1 MFENDDLPQD
11 QDIEQPDVEIT
22 DDLPD
27 DEPSDEPQDSQD
39 DEAQADDDLGFSF
52 DEPESDDENDPFA
65 NQPAPKW
72 VKDVRN
78 ENKEL
83 KRELKRLKAQSE
95 PQKPQV
101 AQLREKPTITD
112 HDFDSEAYEAD
123 LEQWF
128 NEKAQHDEVI
138 NAQKAK
144 DEAIDN
150 RYVASVDKMRK
161 IAPDYDEVE
170 DTVVATLSPEKQALL
185 KLGVEDTAKLVYAL
199 GKSPNKLAE
208 LEQLDPVSF
217 VKQLGIMEFQ
227 MSQKSRNPNK
237 PQPKQ
242 HELTGAAGGGDSK
255 LAKLE
260 AEAAKTGDRTAIRE
274 YRKRMKQKS

>member
-27 DEPSDEPQDSQD
+27 DDPSDEPQDSQD
-39 DEAQADDDLGFSF
+39 DGAQADDDLGFSF
-52 DEPESDDENDPFA
+52 DEPETDSEGHDPFA
-65 NQPAPKW
+65 GQAAPEW
-72 VKDVRN
+72 VKQLRK
-78 ENKEL
+78 EN
-83 KRELKRLKAQSE
+83 RELKKQLKQT
-95 PQKPQV
+95 PQQPQV
-101 AQLREKPTITD
+101 APLREKPTITD

-138 NAQKAK
+138 NAKKAK

-161 IAPDYDEVE
+161 IAADYDDVE
-170 DTVVATLSPEKQALL
+170 ETVVSTLSPEKQALL
-185 KLGVEDTAKLVYAL
+185 KIGVEDTAKLVYAL

-260 AEAAKTGDRTAIRE
+260 AEAAKTGDRSKVVA
-274 YRKRMKQKS
+274 YRKQIKKSK

>member
-1 MFENDDLPQD
+1 MFEDDDLPQD

-27 DEPSDEPQDSQD
+27 DEPSDEPQGEQD

-52 DEPESDDENDPFA
+52 DEPENDDENDPFA

-95 PQKPQV
+95 PQPV
-101 AQLREKPTITD
+101 IPQLREKPTIEG
-112 HDFDSEAYEAD
+112 HDFDSAAYADD
-123 LEQWF
+123 LEQWL
-128 NEKAQHDEVI
+128 NEKAQYDEVV
-138 NAQKAK
+138 NTQKAK
-144 DEAIDN
+144 YEAIDN
-150 RYVASVDKMRK
+150 RYFASVDKMRK
-161 IAPDYDEVE
+161 IAPDYDDVE
-170 DTVVATLSPEKQALL
+170 ETVISTLSLEKQGLL
-185 KLGVEDTAKLVYAL
+185 KVGIEDGAKLVYAL

-217 VKQLGIMEFQ
+217 VKQLGVMEFQ

-260 AEAAKTGDRTAIRE
+260 AEAAKTGDRSALIA
-274 YRKRMKQKS
+274 YRKKMKQKS

>member
-1 MFENDDLPQD
+1 MFEDDDLPQD
-11 QDIEQPDVEIT
+11 NGLDIEQTDVEIT

-27 DEPSDEPQDSQD
+27 ETQADEPQDSQD
-39 DEAQADDDLGFSF
+39 DEAQANDDLGFSF
-52 DEPESDDENDPFA
+52 DEPENESEGHDPFA
-65 NQPAPKW
+65 GQQAPEW
-72 VKDVRN
+72 VKQLRK
-78 ENKEL
+78 EN
-83 KRELKRLKAQSE
+83 RELKKQLKQTPQQQSV
-95 PQKPQV
+95 P
-101 AQLREKPTITD
+101 ALREKPTITD
-112 HDFDSEAYEAD
+112 HDFDSDAYEAD

-128 NEKAQHDEVI
+128 NEKARHDEVV

-150 RYVASVDKMRK
+150 RYISSVDKMRK
-161 IAPDYDEVE
+161 IAPDYDDVE
-170 DTVVATLSPEKQALL
+170 ETVVSTLSPEKQALL
-185 KLGVEDTAKLVYAL
+185 KIGVEDTAKLVYAL

-227 MSQKSRNPNK
+227 MTQKSRNPSK
-237 PQPKQ
+237 PQPKS
-242 HELTGAAGGGDSK
+242 HELTGTAGGGDSK

>member
-1 MFENDDLPQD
+1 MFENDDLLQD
-11 QDIEQPDVEIT
+11 QDIEQPDVETT

-27 DEPSDEPQDSQD
+27 DEPSDEPQGEQD

-52 DEPESDDENDPFA
+52 DEPEQDSEGHDPFA
-65 NQPAPKW
+65 GKPAPDW
-72 VKDVRN
+72 VKQMRK
-78 ENKEL
+78 EN
-83 KRELKRLKAQSE
+83 RELKKQLKQTT
-95 PQKPQV
+95 QQPQV

-112 HDFDSEAYEAD
+112 HDFDSDAYEAD

-144 DEAIDN
+144 DEAVDN

-170 DTVVATLSPEKQALL
+170 DTVVATLSPKKQALL

-260 AEAAKTGDRTAIRE
+260 AEAAKSGDRTAIRE

>member
-1 MFENDDLPQD
+1 MFEDDDLPQD
-11 QDIEQPDVEIT
+11 QDIKQPDVETT

-27 DEPSDEPQDSQD
+27 DEPSDEPQGEQD
-39 DEAQADDDLGFSF
+39 DEAKADDDLDFSF
-52 DEPESDDENDPFA
+52 DEPENDSEGHDPFA
-65 NQPAPKW
+65 GQAAPEW
-72 VKDVRN
+72 VKQLRK
-78 ENKEL
+78 EN
-83 KRELKRLKAQSE
+83 RELKKQLKQT
-95 PQKPQV
+95 PQQPQV
-101 AQLREKPTITD
+101 APLREKPTITD
-112 HDFDSEAYEAD
+112 HDFDSDAYEAD

-237 PQPKQ
+237 PQPKS

>member
-27 DEPSDEPQDSQD
+27 DEPSNEPQDSQD
-39 DEAQADDDLGFSF
+39 DKAQADDDLGFSF
-52 DEPESDDENDPFA
+52 DEPENDSEGHDPFA
-65 NQPAPKW
+65 GQAAPEW
-72 VKDVRN
+72 VKQLRK
-78 ENKEL
+78 EN
-83 KRELKRLKAQSE
+83 RELKKQIKQT
-95 PQKPQV
+95 PQQPQV
-101 AQLREKPTITD
+101 APLREKPTITD

>member
-1 MFENDDLPQD
+1 MFEDDDLPQD
-11 QDIEQPDVEIT
+11 NDLDIEQPDVETT

-27 DEPSDEPQDSQD
+27 DEPSNEPQGEQD

-52 DEPESDDENDPFA
+52 DEPEKDSEGHDPYA
-65 NQPAPKW
+65 GQAAPEW
-72 VKDVRN
+72 VKQLRK
-78 ENKEL
+78 EN
-83 KRELKRLKAQSE
+83 RELKKQLKQT
-95 PQKPQV
+95 PQQPQV
-101 AQLREKPTITD
+101 APLREKPTITD

-128 NEKAQHDEVI
+128 NEKAQYDEVI

-170 DTVVATLSPEKQALL
+170 ESVVATLSPEKQGLL
-185 KLGVEDTAKLVYAL
+185 KIGIEDTAKLVYAL

-242 HELTGAAGGGDSK
+242 HELTGGAGGGDGK

-260 AEAAKTGDRTAIRE
+260 AEAEKTGDRTAIRE

>member
-1 MFENDDLPQD
+1 MFEDDDLQQD
-11 QDIEQPDVEIT
+11 QDIEQADVEIT

-52 DEPESDDENDPFA
+52 DEAETDSEGHDPFA
-65 NQPAPKW
+65 GQAAPEW
-72 VKDVRN
+72 VKQLRK
-78 ENKEL
+78 EN
-83 KRELKRLKAQSE
+83 RELKKQLKQT
-95 PQKPQV
+95 PQQPQV
-101 AQLREKPTITD
+101 APLREKPTITD
-112 HDFDSEAYEAD
+112 HDFDSEAYASD
-123 LEQWF
+123 LEQWL
-128 NEKAQHDEVI
+128 NEKVQYD
-138 NAQKAK
+138 AQKAK

-161 IAPDYDEVE
+161 IAADYDEVE

-260 AEAAKTGDRTAIRE
+260 AEAAKTGDRSKVVA
-274 YRKRMKQKS
+274 YRKSLKK

>member
-11 QDIEQPDVEIT
+11 QDIEQPDVETT

-27 DEPSDEPQDSQD
+27 DEPSNEPQDAQD

-52 DEPESDDENDPFA
+52 DEPEQDSEGRDPFA
-65 NQPAPKW
+65 GQAAPEW
-72 VKDVRN
+72 VKQLRK
-78 ENKEL
+78 EN
-83 KRELKRLKAQSE
+83 RELKKQLKQTS
-95 PQKPQV
+95 QQPQV
-101 AQLREKPTITD
+101 APLREKPTIAD
-112 HDFDSEAYEAD
+112 HDFDSDAYEAD

-128 NEKAQHDEVI
+128 SEKAQHDEAI

-144 DEAIDN
+144 DEAIDK

-161 IAPDYDEVE
+161 IAADYDEVE
-170 DTVVATLSPEKQALL
+170 DAVVATLSPEKQALL

-208 LEQLDPVSF
+208 LERLDPVSF

-237 PQPKQ
+237 PQPKE

-260 AEAAKTGDRTAIRE
+260 AEAAKTGDRSKVIA
-274 YRKRMKQKS
+274 YRKQIKKSQ

>member
-1 MFENDDLPQD
+1 MFEDDDLPQD
-11 QDIEQPDVEIT
+11 QDIEQPDVEIA

-27 DEPSDEPQDSQD
+27 DEPSNEPQGEQD

-52 DEPESDDENDPFA
+52 DEPEADSEGHDPYA
-65 NQPAPKW
+65 GQAAPEW
-72 VKDVRN
+72 VKQLRK
-78 ENKEL
+78 EN
-83 KRELKRLKAQSE
+83 RELKKQLKQT
-95 PQKPQV
+95 PQQPQV
-101 AQLREKPTITD
+101 APLREKPTITD

-227 MSQKSRNPNK
+227 MSQKSRNPSK
-237 PQPKQ
+237 PQPKS
-242 HELTGAAGGGDSK
+242 HELTGAAGGGDGK

-260 AEAAKTGDRTAIRE
+260 AEAEKTGNRSKVIA
-274 YRKRMKQKS
+274 YKKSLKK

>member
-11 QDIEQPDVEIT
+11 QDIEQPDVETT

-27 DEPSDEPQDSQD
+27 DEPSNEPQDAQD

-52 DEPESDDENDPFA
+52 DEPEQDSEGRDPFA
-65 NQPAPKW
+65 GQAAPEW
-72 VKDVRN
+72 VKQLRK
-78 ENKEL
+78 EN
-83 KRELKRLKAQSE
+83 RELKKQLKQTS
-95 PQKPQV
+95 QQPQV
-101 AQLREKPTITD
+101 APLREKPTITD
-112 HDFDSEAYEAD
+112 HDFDSDAYEAD

-128 NEKAQHDEVI
+128 NEKAQYDEAI

-144 DEAIDN
+144 DEAIDK

-161 IAPDYDEVE
+161 IAADYDEVE
-170 DTVVATLSPEKQALL
+170 DAVVATLSPEKQALL

-208 LEQLDPVSF
+208 LERLDPVSF

-260 AEAAKTGDRTAIRE
+260 AEAAKTGDRSKVIA
-274 YRKRMKQKS
+274 YRKQIKKSQ

>member
-11 QDIEQPDVEIT
+11 QDIEQPDVETT

-52 DEPESDDENDPFA
+52 DEPETDSEDSHDPFKG
-65 NQPAPKW
+65 QPAPDW
-72 VKDVRN
+72 VKDLRKRVR
-78 ENKEL
+78 EQERKL
-83 KRELKRLKAQSE
+83 KQYEQQE
-95 PQKPQV
+95 KPQV

-260 AEAAKTGDRTAIRE
+260 AEAAKTGDRSKVAE
-274 YRKRMKQKS
+274 YRKSLKK

>member
-1 MFENDDLPQD
+1 MFEDDDLPQD

-27 DEPSDEPQDSQD
+27 DEPSDEMQDSQD

-52 DEPESDDENDPFA
+52 DEPEQDSEGHDPFA
-65 NQPAPKW
+65 GQAAPEW
-72 VKDVRN
+72 VKQLRK
-78 ENKEL
+78 EN
-83 KRELKRLKAQSE
+83 RELKKQLKQT
-95 PQKPQV
+95 PQQPQV
-101 AQLREKPTITD
+101 APLREKPTITD

-170 DTVVATLSPEKQALL
+170 DTVVATLSPEKQAFL
-185 KLGVEDTAKLVYAL
+185 KLAVEDIAKLVYAL

-260 AEAAKTGDRTAIRE
+260 AEAAKTGDRSALIA
-274 YRKRMKQKS
+274 YRKKMKQKS

>member
-1 MFENDDLPQD
+1 MFEDDDLPQD
-11 QDIEQPDVEIT
+11 QDIEQPDVETT

-27 DEPSDEPQDSQD
+27 DEPSNEPQDSQD
-39 DEAQADDDLGFSF
+39 DKAQADDDLGFSF
-52 DEPESDDENDPFA
+52 DEPENESEGHDPFA
-65 NQPAPKW
+65 GQAAPEW
-72 VKDVRN
+72 VKQLRK
-78 ENKEL
+78 EN
-83 KRELKRLKAQSE
+83 RELKKQLKQT
-95 PQKPQV
+95 PQQPQV
-101 AQLREKPTITD
+101 APLREKPTITD

-161 IAPDYDEVE
+161 IAADYDEVE

-260 AEAAKTGDRTAIRE
+260 AEAAKTGDRSKVVAH
-274 YRKRMKQKS
+274 RKSLKK

>member
-27 DEPSDEPQDSQD
+27 DEPSDEPQGEQD

-95 PQKPQV
+95 PQQPQV

-112 HDFDSEAYEAD
+112 HDFDSEAYASD
-123 LEQWF
+123 LEQWL
-128 NEKAQHDEVI
+128 NEKVQYD
-138 NAQKAK
+138 AQKAK
-144 DEAIDN
+144 EEAIDN

-170 DTVVATLSPEKQALL
+170 DTVIATLSLEKQGLL
-185 KLGVEDTAKLVYAL
+185 KFGIEDTAKLVYAL

-260 AEAAKTGDRTAIRE
+260 AEAAKTGDRSKVVA
-274 YRKRMKQKS
+274 YRKSLKK

>member
-1 MFENDDLPQD
+1 MFEDDDLPQD
-11 QDIEQPDVEIT
+11 QDIEQPDVETT

-52 DEPESDDENDPFA
+52 DEPETDSEGHDPFA
-65 NQPAPKW
+65 GQAAPEW
-72 VKDVRN
+72 VKQLRK
-78 ENKEL
+78 EN
-83 KRELKRLKAQSE
+83 RELKKQLKQT
-95 PQKPQV
+95 PQQPQV
-101 AQLREKPTITD
+101 AQLREKPTIEE
-112 HDFDSEAYEAD
+112 HDFDSAAYADD
-123 LEQWF
+123 LEQWL
-128 NEKAQHDEVI
+128 NEKAQYDEVV
-138 NAQKAK
+138 NTQKAK
-144 DEAIDN
+144 YEAIDN
-150 RYVASVDKMRK
+150 RYFASVDKMRK
-161 IAPDYDEVE
+161 IAPDYDDVE
-170 DTVVATLSPEKQALL
+170 ETVISTLSLDKQGLL
-185 KLGVEDTAKLVYAL
+185 KVGIEDGAKLVYAL

>member
-1 MFENDDLPQD
+1 MFEDDDLPQD

-52 DEPESDDENDPFA
+52 DEPENDSEGHDPYA
-65 NQPAPKW
+65 GQAAPEW
-72 VKDVRN
+72 VKQMRK
-78 ENKEL
+78 EN
-83 KRELKRLKAQSE
+83 RELKKQLKQT
-95 PQKPQV
+95 PQQPQV

-112 HDFDSEAYEAD
+112 HDFDSDAYEAD

-128 NEKAQHDEVI
+128 NEKAQHDEVV
-138 NAQKAK
+138 NTQKAK

-150 RYVASVDKMRK
+150 RYISSVDKMRK
-161 IAPDYDEVE
+161 IAPDYDDVE
-170 DTVVATLSPEKQALL
+170 ETVVSTLSPEKQALL
-185 KLGVEDTAKLVYAL
+185 KIGIEDTAKLVYAL

-227 MSQKSRNPNK
+227 MTQKSRNPNK
-237 PQPKQ
+237 PQPKS
-242 HELTGAAGGGDSK
+242 HELTGVAGGGDGK

>member
-1 MFENDDLPQD
+1 MFEDDDLPQD
-11 QDIEQPDVEIT
+11 QDIKQPDVETT

-27 DEPSDEPQDSQD
+27 DEPSDEPQGEQD
-39 DEAQADDDLGFSF
+39 DEAKADDDLDFSF
-52 DEPESDDENDPFA
+52 DEPENDSEGHDPFA
-65 NQPAPKW
+65 GQAAPEW
-72 VKDVRN
+72 VKQLRK
-78 ENKEL
+78 EN
-83 KRELKRLKAQSE
+83 RELKKQLKQT
-95 PQKPQV
+95 PQQPQV
-101 AQLREKPTITD
+101 APLREKPTITD

-237 PQPKQ
+237 PQPKS

>member
-22 DDLPD
+22 DDSPD

-52 DEPESDDENDPFA
+52 DEPETDSEGHDPFA
-65 NQPAPKW
+65 GQAAPEW
-72 VKDVRN
+72 VKQLRK
-78 ENKEL
+78 EN
-83 KRELKRLKAQSE
+83 RELKKQLKQT
-95 PQKPQV
+95 PQQPQV
-101 AQLREKPTITD
+101 APLREKPTITD
-112 HDFDSEAYEAD
+112 HDFDSEAYESD

-217 VKQLGIMEFQ
+217 VKQLSLI
-227 MSQKSRNPNK
+227 
-237 PQPKQ
+237 
-242 HELTGAAGGGDSK
+242 H
-255 LAKLE
+255 
-260 AEAAKTGDRTAIRE
+260 I
-274 YRKRMKQKS
+274 

>member
-11 QDIEQPDVEIT
+11 QDIEQPDVETT

-52 DEPESDDENDPFA
+52 DEPENDSEDSHDHFA
-65 NQPAPKW
+65 GQAAPEW
-72 VKDVRN
+72 VKQLRK
-78 ENKEL
+78 EN
-83 KRELKRLKAQSE
+83 RELKKQLKQT
-95 PQKPQV
+95 PQQHQV
-101 AQLREKPTITD
+101 APLREKPTITD
-112 HDFDSEAYEAD
+112 HDFDSDAYEAD

-185 KLGVEDTAKLVYAL
+185 KLGVEDTAKLIYAL

-208 LEQLDPVSF
+208 LEQLDHVSF

-227 MSQKSRNPNK
+227 MSKKSSNPNK

-260 AEAAKTGDRTAIRE
+260 AEAAKTGDRSALIA

>member
-1 MFENDDLPQD
+1 MFEDDDLPQD

-52 DEPESDDENDPFA
+52 DEPEQDSEGHDPYA
-65 NQPAPKW
+65 GQAAPEW
-72 VKDVRN
+72 VKQLRK
-78 ENKEL
+78 EN
-83 KRELKRLKAQSE
+83 RELKKQLKQT
-95 PQKPQV
+95 PQQPQV
-101 AQLREKPTITD
+101 APLREKPTITD
-112 HDFDSEAYEAD
+112 HDFDSDAYEAD

-128 NEKAQHDEVI
+128 NEKAQHDEVV
-138 NAQKAK
+138 KAEQAK
-144 DEAIDN
+144 IETIDN

-170 DTVVATLSPEKQALL
+170 DTVVATLSPEKQAFL
-185 KLGVEDTAKLVYAL
+185 KLAVEDTAKLVYAL

-217 VKQLGIMEFQ
+217 VKQLGVMEFQ

-260 AEAAKTGDRTAIRE
+260 AEAAKTGDRSKVVA
-274 YRKRMKQKS
+274 YRKSLKK

>member
-11 QDIEQPDVEIT
+11 QDIEQPDVETT

-27 DEPSDEPQDSQD
+27 DEPSNEPQDAQD

-52 DEPESDDENDPFA
+52 DEPEQDSEGRDPFA
-65 NQPAPKW
+65 GQAAPEW
-72 VKDVRN
+72 VKQLRK
-78 ENKEL
+78 EN
-83 KRELKRLKAQSE
+83 RELKKQLKQTS
-95 PQKPQV
+95 QQPQV
-101 AQLREKPTITD
+101 APLREKPTITD
-112 HDFDSEAYEAD
+112 HDFDSDAYEAD

-128 NEKAQHDEVI
+128 NEKAQYDEAI

-144 DEAIDN
+144 DEAIDK

-161 IAPDYDEVE
+161 IAADYDEVE
-170 DTVVATLSPEKQALL
+170 DAVVSTLSPEKQALL

-260 AEAAKTGDRTAIRE
+260 AEAAKTGDRSKVIA
-274 YRKRMKQKS
+274 YRKSLRK

>member
-1 MFENDDLPQD
+1 MFEDDDLPQD
-11 QDIEQPDVEIT
+11 QDIEQPDVETT

-27 DEPSDEPQDSQD
+27 DEPSDEPQGEQD
-39 DEAQADDDLGFSF
+39 DKAQADDDLGFSF
-52 DEPESDDENDPFA
+52 DEPENDSEGHDPYA
-65 NQPAPKW
+65 GQAAPEW
-72 VKDVRN
+72 VKQLRK
-78 ENKEL
+78 EN
-83 KRELKRLKAQSE
+83 RELKKQLKQTPQQQSV
-95 PQKPQV
+95 P
-101 AQLREKPTITD
+101 ALREKPTITD
-112 HDFDSEAYEAD
+112 HDFDSDAYEAD

-138 NAQKAK
+138 NSQKAK

-150 RYVASVDKMRK
+150 RYISSVDKMRK

-185 KLGVEDTAKLVYAL
+185 KIGIEDTAKLVYAL

-227 MSQKSRNPNK
+227 MTQKSRNPNK

-260 AEAAKTGDRTAIRE
+260 AEAEKTGNRSKVIA
-274 YRKRMKQKS
+274 YKKSLKK

>member
-1 MFENDDLPQD
+1 MFEDDDLPQD
-11 QDIEQPDVEIT
+11 QGIEQPDVEIT

-27 DEPSDEPQDSQD
+27 DEPSNEPQDSQD

-52 DEPESDDENDPFA
+52 DEPENDSEGHDPFA
-65 NQPAPKW
+65 GQAAPEW
-72 VKDVRN
+72 VKQLRK
-78 ENKEL
+78 EN
-83 KRELKRLKAQSE
+83 RELKKQIKQTPQQS
-95 PQKPQV
+95 QV
-101 AQLREKPTITD
+101 APLREKPTITD
-112 HDFDSEAYEAD
+112 HDFDSEAYESD

-150 RYVASVDKMRK
+150 RYIASVDKMRK

-260 AEAAKTGDRTAIRE
+260 AEAAKTGDRSKVVA
-274 YRKRMKQKS
+274 YRKSLKK

>member
-11 QDIEQPDVEIT
+11 QGIEQPDVEIT

-52 DEPESDDENDPFA
+52 DEPENDSEGHDPFA
-65 NQPAPKW
+65 GQAAPEW
-72 VKDVRN
+72 VKQLRK
-78 ENKEL
+78 EN
-83 KRELKRLKAQSE
+83 RELKKQLKQT
-95 PQKPQV
+95 PQQPQV
-101 AQLREKPTITD
+101 APLREKPTITD

-170 DTVVATLSPEKQALL
+170 YTVVATLSPEKQALL

-260 AEAAKTGDRTAIRE
+260 AEAAKTGDRSALIA
-274 YRKRMKQKS
+274 YRKKMKQKS

>member
-1 MFENDDLPQD
+1 MFEDDDLPQD

-52 DEPESDDENDPFA
+52 DEPETDSEGHDPFA
-65 NQPAPKW
+65 GKPAPDW
-72 VKDVRN
+72 VKQMRK
-78 ENKEL
+78 EN
-83 KRELKRLKAQSE
+83 RELKKQLKQT
-95 PQKPQV
+95 PQQPQV

-112 HDFDSEAYEAD
+112 HDFDSDAYEAD

-170 DTVVATLSPEKQALL
+170 DTVVATLSPEKQAFL
-185 KLGVEDTAKLVYAL
+185 KLAVEDTAKLVYAL

-260 AEAAKTGDRTAIRE
+260 AEAAKTGDRSKVVA
-274 YRKRMKQKS
+274 YRKSLKK